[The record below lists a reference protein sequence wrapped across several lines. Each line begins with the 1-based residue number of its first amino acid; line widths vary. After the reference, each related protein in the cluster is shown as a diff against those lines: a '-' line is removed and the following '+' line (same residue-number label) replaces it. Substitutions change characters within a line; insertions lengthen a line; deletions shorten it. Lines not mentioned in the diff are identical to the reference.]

1 MLRPPGFFRSVIL
14 LTLVALWALTSA
26 EPSASQTP
34 QQQYLDWAEPG
45 HPAAVY
51 AARRARLLNSLGN
64 GVLLIPS
71 HHGASDGTSFRQL
84 DDFWYLTGLELP
96 TSMLILDA
104 DSDQAFLF
112 VPERDAHFESA
123 SRPNDFP
130 GRALLADNKL
140 WDRAGLKDVRS
151 LQGLDGWIT
160 DGVSEERT
168 FRVNAGSGDS
178 ARAPTSSLFHDWT
191 AVEGLLDHLYR
202 QWPSIRIESAYE
214 PVARVRMIKGPEEIA
229 TIREVVRLTA
239 EAIARAAGFIK
250 PGVTE
255 RDLEAELEAEYKRQ
269 GAQRLAFASI
279 IKSGPNSLWPW
290 RILAAH
296 YDRRNRSMTAGELV
310 IFDVGTELDGYVSDV
325 GRTFPV
331 SGSFTP
337 RQREIL
343 STEAGVSEAI
353 LGAMKPGVTLLELM
367 EVAREATPDDQE
379 PYMQAGLFFGHYLGL
394 STGDPAL
401 YDIPLAPGM
410 VITVEPW
417 YYNHDE
423 GISVFTEDVVL
434 IVPGGI
440 EVLSSSLPRDPA
452 SLEQMVGR
460 H

>member
-1 MLRPPGFFRSVIL
+1 MLPPPGFLRPIIL
-14 LTLVALWALTSA
+14 LTVLTLWTLMVA
-26 EPSASQTP
+26 EPSVSQTP
-34 QQQYLDWAEPG
+34 QQEYLDWAEPS
-45 HPAAVY
+45 HPAEVY
-51 AARRARLLNSLGN
+51 AARRARLLNSLEH

-71 HHGASDGTSFRQL
+71 YHGASDGTSFRQL

-104 DSDQAFLF
+104 DSDQATLF

-130 GRALLADNKL
+130 GRALLADTEL
-140 WDRAGLKDVRS
+140 WGRSGLKDVRP
-151 LQGLDGWIT
+151 LNGLDAWLAE
-160 DGVSEERT
+160 GVSQGRT

-178 ARAPTSSLFHDWT
+178 AQAPKSSLFQDWT
-191 AVEGLLDHLYR
+191 AIEGLLDHLYR
-202 QWPSIRIESAYE
+202 QWPSIRIESAFV
-214 PVARVRMIKGPEEIA
+214 PMARVRMIKGPEEIE
-229 TIREVVRLTA
+229 TIREVVRLTT
-239 EAIARAAGFIK
+239 EAIAHAARFIQ

-255 RDLEAELEAEYKRQ
+255 RDLEAELEAEYKRK

-296 YDRRNRSMTAGELV
+296 YDRRNRAMDIGELV

-337 RQREIL
+337 RQREVL
-343 STEAGVSEAI
+343 SMEAGVSEAI
-353 LGAMKPGVTLLELM
+353 LAAMKPGVTLLELM
-367 EVAREATPDDQE
+367 EVAREATPDDHE

-401 YDIPLAPGM
+401 YDVPLAPGM

-417 YYNHDE
+417 YYNHEE

-440 EVLSSSLPRDPA
+440 EVLSSSLPRDPT
-452 SLEQMVGR
+452 SLERMVNR
-460 H
+460 Q